1 MAAWHAREKRRGERP
16 SSSISWHRCL
26 RGPSESLD
34 PPKISDTRSC
44 RWTVICFLPN
54 VDSKETNGVW
64 GPPGAENPSF
74 NTFDASLTSIYSF
87 ADDLGYQGSQ
97 ELTSEEDPSLPQS
110 KRQKR
115 SKVANVCM
123 RKDKVKEE
131 EDEEEAESATLPR
144 RSLRVRRKLPLYSR
158 ACQLGQK
165 KQPSTLGSS
174 HSTPTSKTKSSH
186 WSIAGF
192 LQYLCSCCSW
202 WCLRPGQDDQGD
214 PYEEGPARNQ
224 ENPNSN
230 PL

>member
-1 MAAWHAREKRRGERP
+1 MIMKKKENV
-16 SSSISWHRCL
+16 SLSSI
-26 RGPSESLD
+26 G
-34 PPKISDTRSC
+34 
-44 RWTVICFLPN
+44 
-54 VDSKETNGVW
+54 KETKGAW

-174 HSTPTSKTKSSH
+174 HSTPTSKTKSSR

-202 WCLRPGQDDQGD
+202 WCPRPGQDEQGD
-214 PYEEGPARNQ
+214 PYEEGPARSQ
-224 ENPNSN
+224 ENPDSN